1 MSQSKK
7 RCAGLGCPSMKHC
20 NRYCTDAVGGADD
33 IEYAALWVR
42 REAGA
47 TACDQF
53 ISSLPS
59 TFEAKPFRGVEA

>member
-1 MSQSKK
+1 MSQSNK
-7 RCAGLGCPSMKHC
+7 RCAGLNCPSKSNC
-20 NRYCTDAVGGADD
+20 DRYCTEAVGGADD
-33 IEYAALWVR
+33 IEYAAFWAR